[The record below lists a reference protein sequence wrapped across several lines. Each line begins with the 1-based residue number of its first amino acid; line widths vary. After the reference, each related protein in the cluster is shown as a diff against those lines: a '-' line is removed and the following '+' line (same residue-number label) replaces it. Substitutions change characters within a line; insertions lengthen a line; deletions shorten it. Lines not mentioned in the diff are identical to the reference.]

1 MTGKVIGMKLENDFM
16 DVLHDGEITIQDA
29 SLLMHKTPK
38 ALYRVAAR
46 LEVKGLIAS
55 HVCRSRYG
63 RPEVRWF
70 LTRTKKAA

>member
-1 MTGKVIGMKLENDFM
+1 MTGKVIGIKLENQFM
-16 DVLHDGEITIQDA
+16 DLLYDGEITIA
-29 SLLMHKTPK
+29 EAALVMHKTPK

-46 LEVKGLIAS
+46 LEVKGLIRS

-70 LTRTKKAA
+70 LTRTRKAA